1 MLTLL
6 AFQLINGAIVGIF
19 YGLMALGLSL
29 ILNLTRVIN
38 LAHGG
43 FLVIGAYLA
52 YTLYPFLGFWGALLA
67 APILTA
73 VVGILIESSIVRRLY
88 HRDPLDS
95 LLLTFGLALVFEEA
109 IRMIYGTLGMP
120 FHVPDV
126 LMKSLLPGTGFFFIT
141 KYRIFLI
148 LTALVCGLLLYLFMA
163 RTRVGIHM
171 RAAVLDSE
179 TLNALGTNVS
189 RLYTLSFGIGT
200 LVAGLAGVLAAGQLG
215 LTPTMGNNLI
225 MPSFVAI
232 IIGGV
237 GSLLG
242 SFVGGL
248 LIGICSGL
256 AGQFAPAAGE
266 FAIYFLLAL
275 TLVIRPRGLFGQ
287 EGFLE

>member
-1 MLTLL
+1 MGQVLV
-6 AFQLINGAIVGIF
+6 FQLINGAIIGVF

-52 YTLYPFLGFWGALLA
+52 FTLSQYIGFWGALLV

-73 VVGILIESSIVRRLY
+73 LIGIIIEMTIVRRLY
-88 HRDPLDS
+88 RRNPLDS
-95 LLLTFGLALVFEEA
+95 LLLTFGLSLVLEEA
-109 IRMIYGTLGMP
+109 VRIIWGTLGMP
-120 FHVPDV
+120 FQVPN
-126 LMKSLLPGTGFFFIT
+126 LLTQPLLPGTGFFFVT
-141 KYRIFLI
+141 KYRLFLI
-148 LTALVCGLLLYLFMA
+148 LMAALCGVLLYLFMV
-163 RTRVGIHM
+163 RTRLGIYI

-189 RLYTLSFGIGT
+189 LLYSLSFGIGT
-200 LVAGLAGVLAAGQLG
+200 LIAGLAGVLAAGQLG

-242 SFVGGL
+242 SFLGGL
-248 LIGICSGL
+248 LIGIASGL
-256 AGQFAPAAGE
+256 AGQFAPAASE
-266 FAIYFLLAL
+266 FAIYVILAITLL
-275 TLVIRPRGLFGQ
+275 IRPRGLFGQ
-287 EGFLE
+287 EGFLA

>member
-1 MLTLL
+1 MGQVLV
-6 AFQLINGAIVGIF
+6 FQLINGAIVGVF

-52 YTLYPFLGFWGALLA
+52 YTLSRYIGFWGALLV
-67 APILTA
+67 APVLTA
-73 VVGILIESSIVRRLY
+73 LIGMVIEMTIVRRLY
-88 HRDPLDS
+88 RRNPLDS
-95 LLLTFGLALVFEEA
+95 LLLTFGLALVLEEA
-109 IRMIYGTLGMP
+109 VRIIWGTLGMP
-120 FHVPDV
+120 FQVPIF
-126 LMKSLLPGTGFFFIT
+126 LTQPLLPGTGFFFVT
-141 KYRIFLI
+141 KYRLFLI
-148 LTALVCGLLLYLFMA
+148 LVAALCGIFLYLFLV
-163 RTRVGIHM
+163 RTRLGIYI
-171 RAAVLDSE
+171 RAAVSDSE

-189 RLYTLSFGIGT
+189 RLYSLSFGIGT
-200 LVAGLAGVLAAGQLG
+200 FIAGLAGVLAAGQLG

-248 LIGICSGL
+248 LIGISSGL
-256 AGQFAPAAGE
+256 AGQFAPAASE
-266 FAIYFLLAL
+266 FAIYLILAITLL
-275 TLVIRPRGLFGQ
+275 IRPRGLFGE
-287 EGFLE
+287 EGFLA

>member
-1 MLTLL
+1 MGQVLV
-6 AFQLINGAIVGIF
+6 FQLINGAIVGVF

-52 YTLYPFLGFWGALLA
+52 YSLSRYVGFWGALLV
-67 APILTA
+67 APVLTA
-73 VVGILIESSIVRRLY
+73 LIGIFIEMVVVRRLY
-88 HRDPLDS
+88 KRNPLDS
-95 LLLTFGLALVFEEA
+95 LLLTFGLALVLEEA
-109 IRMIYGTLGMP
+109 VRITWGTLGMP
-120 FHVPDV
+120 FQVPDF
-126 LMKSLLPGTGFFFIT
+126 LGQSLLPGTGFFFVT
-141 KYRIFLI
+141 RYRLFLI
-148 LTALVCGLLLYLFMA
+148 LMAALNGVLLYLFMV
-163 RTRVGIHM
+163 RTRLGIYI

-200 LVAGLAGVLAAGQLG
+200 LIAGLAGVLAAGQLG

-248 LIGICSGL
+248 IIGISSGL
-256 AGQFAPAAGE
+256 AGQFAPAASE
-266 FAIYFLLAL
+266 FAIYLILAITLL
-275 TLVIRPRGLFGQ
+275 IRPRGLFGQ
-287 EGFLE
+287 EGFFE

>member
-1 MLTLL
+1 MFTLL
-6 AFQLINGAIVGIF
+6 VFQLINGAIVGIF

-43 FLVIGAYLA
+43 FLVIGGYLA
-52 YTLYPFLGFWGALLA
+52 YTLYPFIGFWGALLA

-73 VVGILIESSIVRRLY
+73 VVGIVIESSIVRRLY

-95 LLLTFGLALVFEEA
+95 LLLTFGLALVIEEA
-109 IRMIYGTLGMP
+109 VRMIWGSLGMP
-120 FHVPDV
+120 FQVPNF
-126 LMKSLLPGTGFFFIT
+126 LIQSLLPGTGFFFVT

-148 LTALVCGLLLYLFMA
+148 LMALLCGLLLYLFMV

-179 TLNALGTNVS
+179 TLSALGTNVS

-248 LIGICSGL
+248 LIGITAGL
-256 AGQFAPAAGE
+256 AGQFAPTAGE
-266 FAIYFLLAL
+266 FSIYLLLAL
-275 TLVIRPRGLFGQ
+275 TLVIRPRGLFGE